1 MIELSHWS
9 LANEIKFR
17 TDFHIPYS
25 IFDIPYDI
33 STRRVVPA
41 MSYVIW
47 NMEYEI

>member
-1 MIELSHWS
+1 MIESSHWP
-9 LANEIKFR
+9 LANEVKFR
-17 TDFHIPYS
+17 KDFHISYS
-25 IFDIPYDI
+25 IFHIRYPI